1 MLMSE
6 VRKRAE
12 DLGCKPGR
20 MAKVDL
26 IRTIQ
31 SEEGNSP
38 CFQTGINACDQF
50 NCCWRSDCLPNNSS
64 DTKKESKREVYL
76 RKIKAE
82 LKDFND
88 EIDNLKTKAKRMAGK
103 SKTDALEAIK
113 RLEKKCD
120 EEIRLKIKEIIEVGE
135 GIWQPTQKSI
145 DASWKDLKKTFQE
158 TLSGMGKMKH

>member
-1 MLMSE
+1 MHMSE

-20 MAKVDL
+20 MGKVDL
-26 IRTIQ
+26 IQAIQ
-31 SEEGNSP
+31 SKEGNSP
-38 CFQTGINACDQF
+38 CFQTGINDCDQF
-50 NCCWRSDCLPNNSS
+50 NCCWKSDCLPGSNPEN
-64 DTKKESKREVYL
+64 KKESKKEAYL

-88 EIDNLKTKAKRMAGK
+88 EIDNLSTKAKKMAGQ

-113 RLEKKCD
+113 RLEKKCN
-120 EEIRLKIKEIIEVGE
+120 EEIKLKINDIIEAGE
-135 GIWQPTQKSI
+135 GIWQPTKKSI
-145 DASWKDLKKTFQE
+145 DASWKDLKNAFQE